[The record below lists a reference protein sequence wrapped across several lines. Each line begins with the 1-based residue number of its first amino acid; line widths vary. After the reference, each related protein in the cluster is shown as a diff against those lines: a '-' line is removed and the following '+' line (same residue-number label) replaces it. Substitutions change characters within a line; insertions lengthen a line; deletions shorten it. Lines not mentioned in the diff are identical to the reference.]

1 MARGG
6 SIRFSQI
13 RDFLAVAE
21 TGSLR
26 GAARSLGLT
35 QPALTKSLRQLE
47 GELGAVLF
55 TRSVRG
61 IVLTPLGKS
70 FLARARSIDRDLRQA
85 REEIAQF
92 RGTGEGSLSVG
103 ASTAPAIGVLP
114 SAAIQLRA
122 AWPRAHIRI
131 SDTSFPHVLAD
142 LREGRFDLALS
153 PRFGPMPV
161 PSAEFVVKPLFENE
175 VVVAARKGHPQA
187 RAKSLRELVS
197 TEWLRSGPIGGPSTV
212 IDDAYRSIGLPPP
225 DCHVQCE
232 SFLALPEVLAMS
244 DAVAIV
250 PWQILE
256 QPGARLRLVRV
267 PVRET
272 LKPTKIDLLMRA
284 GVPLTPIAKD
294 FVDILS
300 SITKRFLP

>member
-1 MARGG
+1 M
-6 SIRFSQI
+6 IRFSQI

-26 GAARSLGLT
+26 GGARLLDLT

-47 GELGAVLF
+47 AELGAVLF

-61 IVLTPLGKS
+61 IVLTPVGKA
-70 FLARARSIDRDLRQA
+70 FLARARGIDRDLRQA
-85 REEIAQF
+85 RDEIAQF
-92 RGTGEGSLSVG
+92 RGAGEGSLSVG

-114 SAAIQLRA
+114 NATMKLRA
-122 AWPRAHIRI
+122 AWPRARIRI
-131 SDTSFPHVLAD
+131 ADTSFPHVLAD

-153 PRFGPMPV
+153 PRFGPAPV
-161 PSAEFVVKPLFENE
+161 PSSEFVVKPLFENE
-175 VVVAARKGHPQA
+175 VVVAVRKGHPKA
-187 RAKSLRELVS
+187 RVKSLRELAS
-197 TEWLRSGPIGGPSTV
+197 SEWLRSGPVGGPSTV
-212 IDDAYRSIGLPPP
+212 IDDAYRSIGLPAP

-244 DAVAIV
+244 DCIAII

-256 QPGARLRLVRV
+256 QPGVRRRLVRV
-267 PVRET
+267 PVREA
-272 LKPTKIDLLMRA
+272 LKPTRIDLLLRA

-294 FVDILS
+294 FVDILNS
-300 SITKRFLP
+300 TTRR

>member
-1 MARGG
+1 MRL
-6 SIRFSQI
+6 SQI

-26 GAARSLGLT
+26 GGARSLRLT

-47 GELGAVLF
+47 TELGTVLF

-61 IVLTPLGKS
+61 IVLTPVGRA
-70 FLARARSIDRDLRQA
+70 FLARARCIDQDLRQA
-85 REEIAQF
+85 RDEIAQF
-92 RGTGEGSLSVG
+92 RGAGEGSLSVG
-103 ASTAPAIGVLP
+103 ASTAPVIGVLP
-114 SAAIQLRA
+114 GAAMKLRA
-122 AWPRAHIRI
+122 SWPKARIRI

-153 PRFGPMPV
+153 PRFGPAPI
-161 PSAEFVVKPLFENE
+161 PAGEFAIKPLFENE
-175 VVVAARKGHPQA
+175 VVVAVRKGHPKA
-187 RAKSLRELVS
+187 RAKSLRDLAS
-197 TEWLRSGPIGGPSTV
+197 AEWLRSGPVGGPSTV
-212 IDDAYRSIGLPPP
+212 IDDAYDSIGLPPP

-244 DAVAIV
+244 DCVAIV

-256 QPGARLRLVRV
+256 QPGARRRLVRV

-294 FVDILS
+294 FVDILGS
-300 SITKRFLP
+300 MSRR